1 MSEAL
6 HEMGVATTII
16 HKDKMP
22 ANRWDV
28 QLSSMMLDELQS
40 NKVKFLISQSTIRKF
55 KSGEMIIG
63 ETDPIKS
70 FYVVISGQLKLY
82 RSSADG
88 KEQTLQL
95 LAPGDPFGLCTAFAT
110 DSFPASAMAIEESVV
125 LLIPGTVM
133 EATAKQEPALLLN
146 IIQILS
152 ERLKQSMALIESLA
166 LKEIPARLASFLR
179 HESKQNK
186 SDKDAIIKL
195 TISQRELAKIL
206 GATPEA
212 LSRALRKMANEGI
225 LSTSRRVITILN
237 REALEELAD
246 GEYPL

>member
-1 MSEAL
+1 M
-6 HEMGVATTII
+6 
-16 HKDKMP
+16 D
-22 ANRWDV
+22 
-28 QLSSMMLDELQS
+28 
-40 NKVKFLISQSTIRKF
+40 IRKQIKDIGLFQNISPETIKELATQALF
-55 KSGEMIIG
+55 KRFKTGEMVIG
-63 ETDPIKS
+63 EADAIKS

-82 RSSADG
+82 RSSAEG

-95 LAPGDPFGLCTAFAT
+95 LGPGDPFGLCTAFAT
-110 DSFPASAMAIEESVV
+110 DSFPASAMAIEESAV
-125 LLIPGTVM
+125 LLIPGTFM
-133 EATAKQEPALLLN
+133 EATARQEPALLLN

-152 ERLKQSMALIESLA
+152 QRLKDSMALIESLA

-179 HESKQNK
+179 HESAKNK
-186 SDKDAIIKL
+186 TDKNIVVKL

-225 LSTSRRVITILN
+225 LSTSGREINILDYG
-237 REALEELAD
+237 ALEELAE